1 MSELYDKIVND
12 RGSLSNLVARIPGFR
27 GYQEGAARR
36 QADTML
42 RDHIAKEVGELVTK
56 FTSVEKRILDS
67 GGLSYMSKTREVKSK
82 IQAYRDRVKTA
93 PPKWSGLFAQ
103 VKVTNSDLEKIYA
116 FDEAQMRYVD
126 DMAVKIEAIENALKA
141 DVDIADALMELE
153 DKAMEANEA
162 FQMRDDVLLELD
174 RK

>member
-1 MSELYDKIVND
+1 MSDLYDKIVSG
-12 RGSLSNLVARIPGFR
+12 RGSLENLVAKIPGFR

-42 RDHIAKEVGELVTK
+42 RDHIAKEVDGLVSK
-56 FTSVEKRILDS
+56 FTQVEKRILDS
-67 GGLSYMSKTREVKSK
+67 GGLSYMAKTREVKSK
-82 IQAYRDRVKTA
+82 IQAYRDRIKTA

-103 VKVTNSDLEKIYA
+103 VKVTTEDLEKIYA

-126 DMAVKIEAIENALKA
+126 DIAIKIDAIGNAHKA
-141 DVDIADALMELE
+141 DVDISDALMDLE
-153 DKAMEANEA
+153 DTAAEANEA
-162 FQMRDDVLLELD
+162 FQMRDDVLLQLD